1 MITEFERRVLSSPQA
16 GKKFM
21 DKFLVKVSNLTKAKS
36 ISSPKNINSV
46 EFVNLLIISIEITKP
61 FYQVNIVRKSYQ
73 GAHSLE
79 VK

>member
-36 ISSPKNINSV
+36 ISIPKNINSV
-46 EFVNLLIISIEITKP
+46 EFVNLLISIEITKP

>member
-36 ISSPKNINSV
+36 ISIPKNINSV
-46 EFVNLLIISIEITKP
+46 EFVNLLISI
-61 FYQVNIVRKSYQ
+61 
-73 GAHSLE
+73 
-79 VK
+79 

>member
-36 ISSPKNINSV
+36 ISIPKNINSV
-46 EFVNLLIISIEITKP
+46 EFVNLFISIEITKP

>member
-1 MITEFERRVLSSPQA
+1 MITEFERRVLSSPEA

-36 ISSPKNINSV
+36 ISIPKNINSV
-46 EFVNLLIISIEITKP
+46 EFVNLLISIEITKP

>member
-1 MITEFERRVLSSPQA
+1 MITELERRVLSSPQA

-36 ISSPKNINSV
+36 ISIPKNINSV
-46 EFVNLLIISIEITKP
+46 EFVNLLISIEITKP